1 MEQNKVIYSCYFFHH
16 STGNSSQKN
25 WSRKRNKDNQ
35 IRKEEAKL
43 VLFVD
48 NIILNIEIPKECTK
62 NLLGLMNNF
71 NNFVGCNINI
81 QKSVAFLYANNEL
94 FKKLRQQPYLQL
106 HQK

>member
-1 MEQNKVIYSCYFFHH
+1 M
-16 STGNSSQKN
+16 
-25 WSRKRNKDNQ
+25 
-35 IRKEEAKL
+35 

-71 NNFVGCNINI
+71 NTFVGCNINI

-106 HQK
+106 HKKIIIYLEINLTKEVKYLSLKTVKH